1 MSRLL
6 NVAAIV
12 VLMPNV
18 VFAETLEEKLN
29 REKAVLDSLNTML
42 EKEREELSQTEMKKL
57 TIGARLDRIQ
67 REEFQARR
75 ELRGLSERER
85 SLQARLV
92 HTREALNIAERKL
105 EERTDG
111 IADRLRQSYKL
122 ARQNPL
128 EILLSGVSLGEGLRR
143 LKYLSRVAEQDRVD
157 MAALASAKEDVR
169 KALRV
174 RQLQHSNQQTLVR
187 AKERKRQDLEKSVT
201 RYDVEIKQLERK
213 ESLYRSVIRDTRKDI
228 ETGEHRLAELIKQI
242 ERHRLAGRRLG
253 ELRDVDFPGLK
264 GRLPW
269 PVNGRILMKFG
280 RVKDPELGTW
290 TMNRG
295 VAIAADAGTDV
306 LAIAP
311 GEVMLV
317 DWWRGYGQLVLL
329 RHPRGYYTLYSHL
342 QSRSVEQ
349 GEILN
354 EGALI
359 GTVGSTGRLDGVP
372 QLHFEI
378 MEQEQALNPVEWLVP

>member
-1 MSRLL
+1 
-6 NVAAIV
+6 
-12 VLMPNV
+12 
-18 VFAETLEEKLN
+18 
-29 REKAVLDSLNTML
+29 
-42 EKEREELSQTEMKKL
+42 
-57 TIGARLDRIQ
+57 
-67 REEFQARR
+67 
-75 ELRGLSERER
+75 
-85 SLQARLV
+85 
-92 HTREALNIAERKL
+92 
-105 EERTDG
+105 
-111 IADRLRQSYKL
+111 
-122 ARQNPL
+122 
-128 EILLSGVSLGEGLRR
+128 
-143 LKYLSRVAEQDRVD
+143 
-157 MAALASAKEDVR
+157 
-169 KALRV
+169 
-174 RQLQHSNQQTLVR
+174 
-187 AKERKRQDLEKSVT
+187 
-201 RYDVEIKQLERK
+201 
-213 ESLYRSVIRDTRKDI
+213 
-228 ETGEHRLAELIKQI
+228 
-242 ERHRLAGRRLG
+242 
-253 ELRDVDFPGLK
+253 
-264 GRLPW
+264 
-269 PVNGRILMKFG
+269 MKFG